1 VLKCVGSY
9 FLFRAFITLSSYC
22 LIVPLLLLLHD
33 SLVFLIL
40 LSSTLFLA
48 VVVYAIYLLLSQ
60 CCCDNSIYFPV
71 FLGTI
76 HYTNYW
82 RSVGSLLSSTFFCQL
97 LWHFCYPLLFFLSL
111 PTIFGYMAPFSTYE
125 AYPISSS
132 SSINIY
138 CIGVPC

>member
-1 VLKCVGSY
+1 VGSY
-9 FLFRAFITLSSYC
+9 FLFGALITLLSHC

-33 SLVFLIL
+33 PPVFLIL
-40 LSSTLFLA
+40 LSFTLFLA
-48 VVVYAIYLLLSQ
+48 VVVYATYLLLSQ
-60 CCCDNSIYFPV
+60 CCYDNSIYFPV

-76 HYTNYW
+76 HCTNYW

-97 LWHFCYPLLFFLSL
+97 LWHFCYPLLFSLSL
-111 PTIFGYMAPFSTYE
+111 STIFGYMAPFSTYK